1 MRSFSV
7 SVTMSKIVL
16 VVSVAQLLLYAFVQC
31 DHFAV
36 NRVEVFGS
44 DTSFLEKNEKI

>member
-16 VVSVAQLLLYAFVQC
+16 VVSAAQLLLYAFVQC
-31 DHFAV
+31 DHFAAL
-36 NRVEVFGS
+36 EVFGS